1 MTDCCSL
8 QVFSHDS
15 YLCSLISRGDLNS
28 PLVRPGEDCDREVW
42 RHNRHWQFTHHFPL
56 PANTEDSGTHD
67 INQRQVLLH
76 GSGRGGQYSLLS
88 NVTSQAFYNIFD
100 LGKVEQAFRC

>member
-1 MTDCCSL
+1 MDTNRVNPP

-15 YLCSLISRGDLNS
+15 YLCSLISQGDLNS
-28 PLVRPGEDCDREVW
+28 PLVRPGEDGEREVW

-56 PANTEDSGTHD
+56 PANTEDSTSHD

-76 GSGRGGQYSLLS
+76 GSGRSGQYSLPSL
-88 NVTSQAFYNIFD
+88 VVI
-100 LGKVEQAFRC
+100 